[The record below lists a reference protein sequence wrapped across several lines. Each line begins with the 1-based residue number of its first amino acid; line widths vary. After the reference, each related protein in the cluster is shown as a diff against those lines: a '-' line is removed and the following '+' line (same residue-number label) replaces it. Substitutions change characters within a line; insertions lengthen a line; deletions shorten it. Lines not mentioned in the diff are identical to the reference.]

1 MADKYSVDDILAEV
15 KQRRRQEEGAQ
26 LPQPRRRETRP
37 GADLRRARRGPF
49 PDDGDDRRV

>member
-26 LPQPRRRETRP
+26 SPRLRAE
-37 GADLRRARRGPF
+37 RRAPERTLSG
-49 PDDGDDRRV
+49 